1 MKCVLSKE
9 VCTLGCD
16 RIRTVCN
23 GKQLGHRYC
32 KKKSHLPGK
41 ISPGKISQVKIRT
54 PSSLDG
60 LINRFDMIDDVIIS
74 HVPHSPQAF

>member
-1 MKCVLSKE
+1 MKCVLSKA
-9 VCTLGCD
+9 VSTLGCD

-32 KKKSHLPGK
+32 KKKSHLPGR
-41 ISPGKISQVKIRT
+41 ISQVKIRT

-74 HVPHSPQAF
+74 LVPHSPQAF